1 MAVKRVL
8 VVDDEPNIGISLQ
21 MILEGEGYNV
31 LVCRTAAEF
40 RERAARYRRM
50 LVFSMYVFP
59 TAMESNCCRFLKS
72 RWS

>member
-40 RERAARYRRM
+40 ASGLRVTGRM
-50 LVFSMYVFP
+50 RVFSMYVFP
-59 TAMESNCCRFLKS
+59 TVMESNCCRFFMFRS
-72 RWS
+72 